1 MITTG
6 SWDARNKADL
16 IIELDHQILS
26 FDFTF
31 SISHRRT
38 STLITAGKVVISD
51 GASGAPKMVDKI
63 IKNLNELVTP
73 PKPKVK

>member
-1 MITTG
+1 MTG
-6 SWDARNKADL
+6 SWDSKNKADL

-31 SISHRRT
+31 TVRHRRT
-38 STLITAGKVVISD
+38 STLITAGKVIIAD

-63 IKNLNELVTP
+63 IKNLNQLISP
-73 PKPKVK
+73 PAATGK